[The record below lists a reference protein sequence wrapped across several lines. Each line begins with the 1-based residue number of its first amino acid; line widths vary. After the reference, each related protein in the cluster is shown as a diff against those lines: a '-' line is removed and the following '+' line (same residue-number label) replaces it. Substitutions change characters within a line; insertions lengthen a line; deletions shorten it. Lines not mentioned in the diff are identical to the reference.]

1 MVQGTIKQL
10 KQSDSYNLVGDIGG
24 TNARFAL
31 VVPGES
37 ELINIKTLS
46 CNKFETIQEAIKSYL
61 SSINDVQI
69 KSSCIASAG
78 TTHLDVFKPA
88 NNDWVINKANVSAA
102 LNDIEVNWINDFSAQ
117 ALATSTLTKDDL
129 IVVNKGDVQP
139 ERVRLVIGPGTGL
152 GTCGLTKSSSGWAPL
167 PTQGGHSDFAPNSD
181 LEIEILTILK
191 KQFGHVAVE
200 RILSGPGIVN
210 LYKALCQINGR
221 DVLFQSPSEITSAA
235 IKLKPDPMS
244 NQALHLFC
252 QIFGSVTGSIA
263 LTTGCLGGIYITS
276 DLVRNFLD
284 FFIKSDFLKSFEDK
298 GRLKFYM
305 TDIPIYISK
314 KSNMGLIGSTYQMN
328 NHWIQ
333 KGFKI

>member
-1 MVQGTIKQL
+1 M
-10 KQSDSYNLVGDIGG
+10 VGDIGG

-37 ELINIKTLS
+37 ELISIKTLS

-117 ALATSTLTKDDL
+117 ALATSTLAKDDV
-129 IVVNKGDVQP
+129 IVVNKGNAQAD
-139 ERVRLVIGPGTGL
+139 RVRLIIGPGTGL

-167 PTQGGHSDFAPNSD
+167 PAQGGHSDFAPNSD

-191 KQFGHVAVE
+191 KQFGGHVAVE

-210 LYKALCQINGR
+210 LYKALCQINGK
-221 DVLFQSPSEITSAA
+221 DAIFNSPSEITSAA
-235 IKLKPDPMS
+235 IKTNPDQIS
-244 NQALHLFC
+244 EETLYLFC
-252 QIFGSVTGSIA
+252 RIFGSITGSIA

-284 FFIKSDFLKSFEDK
+284 FFIQSDFLKSFEDK
-298 GRLKFYM
+298 GRLKYYM
-305 TDIPIYISK
+305 ADIPIYISK

-333 KGFKI
+333 KGFKV

>member
-1 MVQGTIKQL
+1 MEIEIINVQA
-10 KQSDSYNLVGDIGG
+10 YNLVGDIGG

-31 VVPGES
+31 VVPGKS
-37 ELINIKTLS
+37 ELISIKTLS

-117 ALATSTLTKDDL
+117 ALATSTLTKDDV
-129 IVVNKGDVQP
+129 IVVNKGNAQDD
-139 ERVRLVIGPGTGL
+139 RIRLIIGPGTGL

-167 PTQGGHSDFAPNSD
+167 PAQGGHSDFAPNSD

-191 KQFGHVAVE
+191 KQFGGHVAVE

-210 LYKALCQINGR
+210 LYKALCQINGKGAI
-221 DVLFQSPSEITSAA
+221 FNSPSEITSAA
-235 IKLKPDPMS
+235 IKTNPDQIS
-244 NQALHLFC
+244 EETLYLFC
-252 QIFGSVTGSIA
+252 RIFGSITGSIA

-284 FFIKSDFLKSFEDK
+284 FFIQSDFLKSFEDK
-298 GRLKFYM
+298 GRLKYYM
-305 TDIPIYISK
+305 ADIPIYISK

-333 KGFKI
+333 KGFKV